1 MKISKTAL
9 LVLGIGIFII
19 AFAALFT
26 LFSGQSGEQE
36 RLNDSLAAAQSLLP
50 KLIAER
56 EDLAGQLTQWE
67 SDLAKVTSS
76 LGKSEARFPK
86 SVESIEYDETLF
98 RIADDCDLRIIDLT
112 ASEPQDEKV
121 VDTDITYAVT
131 NFKVVV
137 RSKESPPSTLGDFEA
152 YIDETLANM
161 LEFINIVAT
170 SEEFNVGTI
179 ELVNIEKLEPPEE
192 IQEDETGPEAEIQ
205 IIIYGFPR

>member
-50 KLIAER
+50 KLVAEG

-67 SDLAKVTSS
+67 SELAKATSS
-76 LGKSEARFPK
+76 LGESEARFPK

-98 RIADDCDLRIIDLT
+98 RIADDCDLRIIELT
-112 ASEPQDEKV
+112 ASEPQDEEVK
-121 VDTDITYAVT
+121 DTDITYTVT
-131 NFKVVV
+131 NFTVVV
-137 RSKESPPSTLGDFEA
+137 RSKESPPSTLGDFEM
-152 YIDETLANM
+152 YIDETLDNM

-170 SEEFNVGTI
+170 SGEFNVGTI
-179 ELVNIEKLEPPEE
+179 ELVNIERLEPPEE